1 MSIPG
6 PIPGLLSGIDEGGNL
21 IPKLIPKN
29 ILSQDALIEENRVV
43 TALEKVKRRKNI
55 GYIILY
61 ILLFIIL
68 CIVLFILYK
77 FIGLKLL

>member
-1 MSIPG
+1 MSIQ
-6 PIPGLLSGIDEGGNL
+6 GLLSGTDELFSL
-21 IPKLIPKN
+21 IPAHIPTEF
-29 ILSQDALIEENRVV
+29 LSQAELIEDNRTV
-43 TALEKVKRRKNI
+43 TALEKVKRQKNI